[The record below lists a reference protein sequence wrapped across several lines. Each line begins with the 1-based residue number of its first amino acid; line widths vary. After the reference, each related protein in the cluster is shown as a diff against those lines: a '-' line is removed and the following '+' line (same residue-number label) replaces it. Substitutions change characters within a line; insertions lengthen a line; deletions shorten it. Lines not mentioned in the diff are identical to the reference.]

1 MVGQDIFQAYRELIP
16 EVDRFNESLSRP
28 MARFLRVN
36 TLRIDPWKLTEMLG
50 KRGHRVKP
58 SPLSDD
64 FLETVDPAGLRN
76 TLEAALGYFLF
87 QALTSAVAVTALDP
101 RPDEFVCDLCAAPG
115 VKTTHM
121 GQLMKNTGLIIAND
135 SKERRLRVL
144 EHNVR
149 RLGVTNVITTRYAG
163 QNFPRRWRFDRVL
176 ADVPC
181 SGEGTIRYAPGSDQ
195 RPVREK
201 KHHLIRAQQG
211 LIVQAFD
218 LLTAGGVLLYA
229 TCTYDPDENEA
240 VVQHLLERRPAE
252 ILPIEVPLPHA
263 PGACQW
269 RDKTY
274 DRQME
279 RCWRIYPHHINSV
292 GFFLAKIRRQDT
304 KD

>member
-1 MVGQDIFQAYRELIP
+1 MVGQKIFPEYREFIP
-16 EVDRFNESLSRP
+16 EIDRFTESLNQP

-36 TLRIDPWKLTEMLG
+36 TLRVDPSKLTDMLRRQG
-50 KRGHRVKP
+50 YRVMP
-58 SPLSDD
+58 SPVSEDL
-64 FLETVDPAGLRN
+64 LEAVDPEQLGN

-87 QALTSAVAVTALDP
+87 QALTSAVAVMALDP
-101 RPDEFVCDLCAAPG
+101 RPEEFVCDLCAAPG

-135 SKERRLRVL
+135 SKEKRLRIL

-149 RLGVTNVITTRYAG
+149 RLGVTNVVTTRYAG

-181 SGEGTIRYAPGSDQ
+181 SGEGTIRYAHGSIQ
-195 RPVREK
+195 PAVREK

-211 LIVQAFD
+211 LIIQAFD
-218 LLTAGGVLLYA
+218 LLTDGGVLLYA

-252 ILPIEVPLPHA
+252 ILPIEVSLPHA
-263 PGACQW
+263 PGLCQW

-292 GFFLAKIRRQDT
+292 GFFLAKIRRHNAQD
-304 KD
+304 